1 MATYTIRE
9 NKLEI
14 LIAAHNN
21 GSEINEE
28 TVAEILHI
36 KTPKAIKA
44 YVKAFNERN
53 DQEETLEETEQEAP
67 SVEVPHIVKEKRKFS
82 KPKAKTPKDLKYFV
96 EDENGVEVEHEA
108 IAVTDNAIMLKK
120 VEPIL
125 KNVTIGGETIQVDLR
140 RLRKLDPD
148 QKFAGVKVS
157 NLLIAAE
164 LA

>member
-1 MATYTIRE
+1 MI
-9 NKLEI
+9 
-14 LIAAHNN
+14 
-21 GSEINEE
+21 
-28 TVAEILHI
+28 
-36 KTPKAIKA
+36 
-44 YVKAFNERN
+44 
-53 DQEETLEETEQEAP
+53 
-67 SVEVPHIVKEKRKFS
+67 
-82 KPKAKTPKDLKYFV
+82 
-96 EDENGVEVEHEA
+96 
-108 IAVTDNAIMLKK
+108 KK